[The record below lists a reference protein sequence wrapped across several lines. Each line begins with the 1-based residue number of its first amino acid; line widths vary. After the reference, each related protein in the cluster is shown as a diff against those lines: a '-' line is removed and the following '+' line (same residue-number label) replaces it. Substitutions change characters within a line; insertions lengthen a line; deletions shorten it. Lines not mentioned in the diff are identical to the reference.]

1 MDESRLFSNQRG
13 RLPRKESIALADYII
28 RKEKVKLPVNIIFT
42 DDAYITELNSR
53 FRQKHQPTDVLS
65 FNSDPE
71 LEILGEIYVSIDT
84 ARRQANDYCVPLR
97 NEILRLVCHGVL
109 HLCGYEHSKKADREN
124 MRNFEDKY
132 LSKFTELK
140 NA

>member
-13 RLPRKESIALADYII
+13 RLPRKESIALAQYILT
-28 RKEKVKLPVNIIFT
+28 REKAKLPVNIIFT
-42 DDAYITELNSR
+42 DDAYITDLNSK
-53 FRQKHQPTDVLS
+53 FRKKQKATDVLS

-71 LEILGEIYVSIDT
+71 LEILGEVYISIDT
-84 ARRQANDYCVPLR
+84 ARRQAKEYCVNLK

-109 HLCGYEHSKKADREN
+109 HLCGYDHALEIDRKTMRKIEN
-124 MRNFEDKY
+124 KY
-132 LSKFTELK
+132 LSKFTGLK